1 MKKFLVSGGKSLLV
15 VLMVGFIFLVG
26 FGLAKLILFVSAYIG
41 YPVPDVVAYVI
52 GVLFVIIWFIVIA
65 TENL

>member
-26 FGLAKLILFVSAYIG
+26 FGLSKLIMFVSFYIG
-41 YPVPDVVAYVI
+41 YPVPDVVAYII
-52 GVLFVIIWFIVIA
+52 GVLFVIIWFIVIV
-65 TENL
+65 TENI